1 MKLTQ
6 FRFYKNTPFTDF
18 NNVLNKANNI
28 ERDNYMDNTYEYVD
42 ADEAFNFVYDRLE
55 LRVREG
61 FLLMQSV
68 NYCRFTAPD
77 QNGYW
82 YAQVV
87 EPNYLNDGTT
97 RIKLI
102 VDPFMTFLQGNFAS
116 KIKNAKIE
124 RQTLSSDSINH
135 HLLYLRTNDDVLP
148 LANTKKIIKH
158 DFKDLGKNMK
168 VLMQISYDIKDTDFG
183 DEDNPKM
190 RASNGVVRDLMTSP
204 VNLYLCDLSAVPT
217 ELKKIQNAPWVA
229 RCIIK
234 TQIIP
239 AHLIEIS
246 DLSDVDGFDSLK
258 RVKGGKTKN
267 PTDPWVSYT
276 NEQISNIFGLTG
288 AQLRSEYAEITVTN
302 YQGQS
307 FVVKP
312 EYLPDDGFKLMVEFN
327 SGYDNHIAFYPKRYR
342 ANASETGTTQ
352 RSGTYLDNAL
362 IFKDWDELPVM
373 VDTGKMANASNAN
386 ERKLAQNNLIS
397 GQAGNVLDKNTNLQ
411 DRLMSA
417 INLTSSATVGAVT
430 GKLTDEWQYYRSLQ
444 AQQADAQI
452 QPNTITAQSTNNAPA
467 IKQGN
472 FGLTVKYAVISD
484 DAKKTLRDYHT
495 YYGYQ
500 CNWFGTPESVRSNS
514 VRNYLKCSGG
524 YYYIDDVAT
533 PFMEQIKVQL
543 EAGVTLW
550 H

>member
-6 FRFYKNTPFTDF
+6 FRFYNDTPFTDF
-18 NNVLNKANNI
+18 NNVLNKADNQ
-28 ERDNYMDNTYEYVD
+28 ERDDYMDNTYGYVD
-42 ADEAFNFVYDRLE
+42 AEEPFNFVYDRLE
-55 LRVREG
+55 LRVRKG

-87 EPNYLNDGTT
+87 EPNYINDGTT

-102 VDPFMTFLQGNFAS
+102 VDPFMTFLQGDFAS

-183 DEDNPKM
+183 DEDSPKM
-190 RASNGVVRDLMTSP
+190 RSSNGVVRDLMTSP

-239 AHLIEIS
+239 ASLIEVS
-246 DLSDVDGFDSLK
+246 DLEDVTGFDSLK
-258 RVKGGKTKN
+258 KVKSGKTKN

-276 NEQISNIFGLTG
+276 NEQISNIFGLSG
-288 AQLRSEYAEITVTN
+288 ALLRSEYAEITVTN
-302 YQGQS
+302 YQSQS
-307 FVVKP
+307 FVIKP
-312 EYLPDDGFKLMVEFN
+312 EYLPDDGFHLMVEFT
-327 SGYDNHIAFYPKRYR
+327 SGFDNHIAFYPRRYR
-342 ANASETGTTQ
+342 AANSETGTKQ
-352 RSGTYLDNAL
+352 RVGTYLDNAL
-362 IFKDWDELPVM
+362 IFKDWDEMPVM
-373 VDTGKMANASNAN
+373 VDTGKMAIAGNAN
-386 ERKLAQNNLIS
+386 QRKLAQNNLIS
-397 GQAGNVLDKNTNLQ
+397 GQVGNVMDNNASLQ

-417 INLTSSATVGAVT
+417 IGLTSSATVGAVT

-452 QPNTITAQSTNNAPA
+452 EPNTITAQTTNNAPA

-472 FGLTVKYAVISD
+472 FGVTVKYSVISE
-484 DAKKTLRDYHT
+484 DAKKVLSDYHKF
-495 YYGYQ
+495 YGYQ
-500 CNWFGTPESVRSNS
+500 CNWFGSPESVRSNTE
-514 VRNYLKCSGG
+514 RNYLKCTGG
-524 YYYIDDVAT
+524 YYYLNSVAT
-533 PFMEQIKVQL
+533 PFIAQIKVQL